1 MLSDKLLK
9 ALNDQLNFEFFS
21 SYTYLA
27 MASYADGQDFG
38 GFANFFRVQAQ
49 EELFHAMK
57 IYDYITQK
65 GGEVSLD
72 SIEKPVANY
81 ESVVDLFSHG
91 YDHEMAVTKRIY
103 KLADLANEEREHAT
117 ISLLKWFIDE
127 QVEEENTFNTI
138 LKRLKRVDG
147 NPTGLYMLDDELA
160 TRTFTPPAAQ

>member
-1 MLSDKLLK
+1 MLNDKLLQ
-9 ALNDQLNFEFFS
+9 ALNNQLNFEFFS

-27 MASYADGQDFG
+27 MASYADEQDFG

-57 IYDYITQK
+57 IYDYIVQK
-65 GGEVSLD
+65 GGSVKLEA
-72 SIEKPVANY
+72 IEKPITNY
-81 ESVVDLFSHG
+81 ESVIDLFSHG

-103 KLADLANEEREHAT
+103 HLADLANEEREHAT

-138 LKRLKRVDG
+138 LKRLKRVNG

-160 TRTFTPPAAQ
+160 ARTFTPPTA